1 MNGRPLLTRAQLQQH
16 RVTVPGVKDSIW
28 NPLYDYQTYAN
39 AGVLSMTFFSNPIG
53 SGTTSAPGA
62 SGSKT
67 QDDTNMVSSSQLAQG
82 NEFYCTA
89 VEFLFWPGIEPGRGA
104 IALANVGL
112 FADDV
117 WTLLKS
123 GTLTL
128 TVQQRN
134 YVQDS
139 PLGKFPPANR
149 MTVQSAVDVVA
160 DTNATAA
167 PTVEEI
173 VYATGVGMI
182 YQIVPVY
189 IVSNQN
195 FNVTVNWPAV
205 VALPSATDGRVG
217 VRLRG
222 YLIRDAQ

>member
-1 MNGRPLLTRAQLQQH
+1 MNGRPMLNIEQLRAH
-16 RVTVPGVKDSIW
+16 RVTVPGVKDAIW
-28 NPLYDYQTYAN
+28 APLYDYQTYAN
-39 AGVLSMTFFSNPIG
+39 AGSLSMNFFANPIG

-62 SGSKT
+62 SGQKT
-67 QDDTNMVSSSQLAQG
+67 LNDTNMISSSQLGQG
-82 NEFYCTA
+82 NEFYCTGI
-89 VEFLFWPGIEPGRGA
+89 EFLFWPGIEPGRGA

-123 GTLTL
+123 GLLTF

-134 YVQDS
+134 YAQDG
-139 PLGKFPPANR
+139 PLGKFPPATR
-149 MTVQSAVDVVA
+149 LSVKSALSVVA
-160 DTNATAA
+160 DTNSTTT

-173 VYATGVGMI
+173 VYATGAGLR
-182 YQIVPVY
+182 YEIVPVR

-195 FNVTVNWPAV
+195 FTVNVSWPAL
-205 VALPSATDGRVG
+205 VALPSGVDGRVG

-222 YLIRDAQ
+222 WLIRDAQ